1 MSLGFDPG
9 GRADAYARAA
19 LDRECELAATTG
31 HGRNDQL
38 NSSAFS
44 LGQIVGAGLL
54 DRGEV
59 ERRLFD
65 AARASGYVGKDGPL
79 AARSTIKSGL
89 DHGLREPRTAPA
101 DGHAGSAP
109 GRAGSTP
116 VATLPSPRRPAPVL
130 RGVALP
136 AWTPPGEDGKPTFY
150 GVGIVEPKSLDGEER
165 RHVYRRDGEP
175 IRVKVKLAGGG
186 FRDFYRV
193 RRPED
198 GAVGWQARK
207 PEGYVPMPYLGPVD
221 GFDPFDPEMIGET
234 LFWPE
239 GEKDV
244 DTLQRAGLVA
254 FTFGGASDVP
264 DCGALL
270 AGRDLVILGDNDAPG
285 ERCVARKADL
295 ALAAASRVRVVRF
308 PELTIGGDVTDW
320 LAAGNA
326 PEGIEAR
333 AEAPPEPAAPFL
345 DAAVPIQAGDVQ
357 PPIRIT
363 AHGFVWRD
371 PATFPRRRWLY
382 GHHLIRKFISST
394 VSPGGVGK
402 TSLILVEAIAMCTG
416 LALLGVKPREA
427 PLRVWVYNLEDPLE
441 ELERRVVAICLLYGI
456 DPAPLQGRLFLD
468 SGRDQALIVA
478 RQDGK
483 AVTIA
488 TPVVDALTDEI
499 RARQIDVL
507 VVDPFVSCHRVNEND
522 NGAID
527 DVAKT
532 FAGIADKT
540 SCAVDLVHHVRK
552 GHGDEITVEDGR
564 GAVALLGA
572 VRSARVLN
580 PMTEDEAERAG
591 VENRRQ
597 HFRVTNGKAN
607 LAPPASAS
615 SWFRLTGVSLG
626 NGSGGMFDD
635 ADHVGVV
642 EPWSWPNAM
651 DGVTLDDLKAV
662 QRIVSG
668 SRWRDDVRASEWV
681 GKAVARVLRL
691 DVHTPVDKSKIL
703 GLLGLWIK
711 NAGLRIQVNGV
722 QRRGSWSGWL
732 CPIRPFCASS

>member
-1 MSLGFDPG
+1 M
-9 GRADAYARAA
+9 
-19 LDRECELAATTG
+19 
-31 HGRNDQL
+31 
-38 NSSAFS
+38 
-44 LGQIVGAGLL
+44 GAGLL

-89 DHGLREPRTAPA
+89 DHGLREPRTAPTN
-101 DGHAGSAP
+101 GHAATSSAP
-109 GRAGSTP
+109 VDLPLA
-116 VATLPSPRRPAPVL
+116 ATPRRPAPVL

-136 AWTPPGEDGKPTFY
+136 DWTPPDAEGKPTFY
-150 GVGIVEPKSLDGEER
+150 GIGVAEPKTLDGEVR
-165 RHVYRRDGEP
+165 RHVYRRDGEQ
-175 IRVKVKLAGGG
+175 IRVKVKLAAGG

-207 PEGYVPMPYLGPVD
+207 PEGYVPMPYLGPHD
-221 GFDPFDPEMIGET
+221 AFDPFDAEMLGET

-295 ALAAASRVRVVRF
+295 ALATASRVRVVRF

-333 AEAPPEPAAPFL
+333 AEAPPAPAAPFL
-345 DAAVPIQAGDVQ
+345 DAAVPVHPGDVQ

-371 PATFPRRRWLY
+371 PSTFPRRQWLY

-394 VSPGGVGK
+394 VAPGGIGK

-416 LALLGVKPREA
+416 RDLLGNRPQKA

-441 ELERRVVAICLLYGI
+441 EVERRVMAICLHYRI
-456 DPAPLQGRLFLD
+456 DPAPLQDRLFLD
-468 SGRDQALIVA
+468 SGRDQELIVA

-488 TPVVDALTDEI
+488 TPVVDALSDEI

-522 NGAID
+522 NPAID

-532 FAGIADKT
+532 FARIADRT
-540 SCAVDLVHHVRK
+540 ACAIDLVHHVRK

-564 GAVALLGA
+564 GASALLGA
-572 VRSARVLN
+572 VRSARALN
-580 PMTEDEAERAG
+580 PMSAAEAREAG
-591 VENRRQ
+591 APNPRLF
-597 HFRVTNGKAN
+597 FRTTNGKAN
-607 LAPPASAS
+607 LAPPASGS
-615 SWFRLTGVSLG
+615 TWFQLRGVSLG

-635 ADHVGVV
+635 SDHVGVV

-651 DGVTLDDLKAV
+651 EGVKLGDLQAV

-681 GKAVARVLRL
+681 GKAVAQVLRL
-691 DVHTPVDKSKIL
+691 DVHDPAAKSKIL

-711 NAGLRIQVNGV
+711 NGMLRRVEGFDATRQARTFVEVGT
-722 QRRGSWSGWL
+722 W
-732 CPIRPFCASS
+732 A